1 MDPKTILPILIQ
13 LSTILIIFSVGL
25 QGRWRDLIHAVERP
39 RLLFRGVVAVY
50 VAVPLA
56 AFAAAMLLPIEPA
69 VKIGI
74 VAMALS
80 PLAPMAPGKMMEAGA
95 SNSYVVGMYVG
106 LLMLAA
112 LVVPA
117 TLALMTAITGGT
129 ATIGAGSIAF
139 LVATTVVL
147 PLIAGILVNGAAPA
161 AARRLSP
168 IITAV
173 ALLTLGILIALILF
187 RVHDQ
192 ILALVGNGTMLAIV
206 IAELAG
212 LACGHILGGPDPNQ
226 RIALAQAAACRHP
239 GLAVLMIQQNFEI
252 DPAML
257 AAVLLYLVLGMLISA
272 LYLRWARKRLID
284 ARSGS
289 QEAFVG

>member
-1 MDPKTILPILIQ
+1 MDPKTIVSILIQ
-13 LSTILIIFSVGL
+13 TSTMLIIFSIGL

-39 RLLFRGVVAVY
+39 RLLLRGVAAVY

-106 LLMLAA
+106 LLMLAVF
-112 LVVPA
+112 VVPA
-117 TLALMTAITGGT
+117 TLALLTAITGGT
-129 ATIGAGSIAF
+129 ASVRPGSIAQI
-139 LVATTVVL
+139 VATTVLL
-147 PLIAGILVNGAAPA
+147 PLMAGMAVNSAVPA
-161 AARRLSP
+161 VARRLSP
-168 IITAV
+168 VVTAV
-173 ALLTLGILIALILF
+173 AFLTLAILIALILF

-192 ILALVGNGTMLAIV
+192 ILALVGNGTLLAIAV
-206 IAELAG
+206 AELAG
-212 LACGHILGGPDPNQ
+212 LACGHILGGPDPNE
-226 RIALAQAAACRHP
+226 RMALAQAAACRHP

-257 AAVLLYLVLGMLISA
+257 AAVLLYLILGMLISA

-284 ARSGS
+284 AKSGS